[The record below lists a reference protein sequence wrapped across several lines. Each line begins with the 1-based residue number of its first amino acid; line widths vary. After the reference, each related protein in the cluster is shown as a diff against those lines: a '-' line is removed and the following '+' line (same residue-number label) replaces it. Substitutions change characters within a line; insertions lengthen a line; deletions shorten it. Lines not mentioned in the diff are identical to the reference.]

1 LALEDAMQAG
11 ECMHK
16 AHMDGW
22 SVVQT
27 FLEQSD
33 AERLCNA
40 IQNEDILAERQRKK
54 VNYRY
59 M

>member
-54 VNYRY
+54 SK
-59 M
+59 